1 MVHLPPSPPPAKR
14 LSQKLPKMYSSPSLM
29 PPPFTI
35 PGARA
40 LQDLLPPTPH
50 SSDVT
55 PGTVQTRTS
64 WDSFF
69 HPLLSRLDWGLS
81 SARPALPRLHASS
94 NSASRPSRPWAG
106 SLTPSTRVASFLRP
120 VPLHFQLHTP
130 FPHHLALERCPLHLP
145 QSLAPI
151 SGLPLWGLRPSS
163 PSETTHPTCPLS
175 TSHSSGRPVSSPL
188 TVFPDPAVW
197 QMGNPALCGQV
208 LRDHGLDKF
217 WPLLLGEMAIAVS
230 PCRLDPV

>member
-14 LSQKLPKMYSSPSLM
+14 LSRKPPKMYSSPSLM
-29 PPPFTI
+29 PPPFSI

-106 SLTPSTRVASFLRP
+106 SLTPRTRVASFLRP
-120 VPLHFQLHTP
+120 VPPPLSAAHPLP
-130 FPHHLALERCPLHLP
+130 PSLSSRAL
-145 QSLAPI
+145 SLAPSPVTRPHFRSSSMGTTAVI
-151 SGLPLWGLRPSS
+151 S
-163 PSETTHPTCPLS
+163 
-175 TSHSSGRPVSSPL
+175 
-188 TVFPDPAVW
+188 F
-197 QMGNPALCGQV
+197 
-208 LRDHGLDKF
+208 RDHPPQLPSVHLSQF
-217 WPLLLGEMAIAVS
+217 WEACQLS
-230 PCRLDPV
+230 PDCIP